1 MTRDDL
7 ERLATERYFGSVA
20 RRDLAAIEALFS
32 DDAVMR
38 VVTAGLAYRGRAAII
53 AHFVEFFGVYARVEV
68 GDFRVTAD
76 PATRSV
82 AARFRIDLHGADGT
96 LTMTNCNFFYL
107 GDDELIDEVVIYA
120 SAPVGA
126 GFAAGASSDSSPIG

>member
-20 RRDLAAIEALFS
+20 RRDLAAIEGLFS
-32 DDAVMR
+32 EDAVMR
-38 VVTAGLAYRGRAAII
+38 VVTAGVAYRGRAAIVE
-53 AHFVEFFGVYARVEV
+53 HFVEFFEVYPRVEV
-68 GDFRVTAD
+68 DEFRVTAD

-82 AARFRIDLHGADGT
+82 AARFRIELHGADGV
-96 LTMTNCNFFYL
+96 LTMTNCNFFYVRADGL
-107 GDDELIDEVVIYA
+107 VDEVAIYT

-126 GFAAGASSDSSPIG
+126 GFAAGAS

>member
-20 RRDLAAIEALFS
+20 RRDLAAIEGLFS
-32 DDAVMR
+32 EDAVMR
-38 VVTAGLAYRGRAAII
+38 VVTAGVAYRGRAAIVE
-53 AHFVEFFGVYARVEV
+53 HFVEFFEVYPRVEV
-68 GDFRVTAD
+68 GEFRVTAD

-82 AARFRIDLHGADGT
+82 AARFRIELHGADGM
-96 LTMTNCNFFYL
+96 LTMTNCNFFYVRADGL
-107 GDDELIDEVVIYA
+107 VDEVAIYT

-126 GFAAGASSDSSPIG
+126 GFAAGAS